1 MPLPHG
7 CAPQE
12 PLQCQAQARATRA
25 ALYDPQSFSHPLF
38 PGEKQCRDTHTH
50 TPPPPPPKRHL
61 LQSAKRALLPGRRGE
76 GGAGAGPAPPCV
88 SPCPS
93 LSPPPQPHPGLGV
106 ERIRGLPAPPA
117 AGPGAVPPRDELSP
131 AARRGGRPRPCGAR
145 TGGGGGGGGGAG
157 GRAGPC
163 LSCGGAPWAWGSR
176 RVPGVG

>member
-1 MPLPHG
+1 MAAPHRSPCNARLRPEPHG
-7 CAPQE
+7 HTFTIPKPSPIPFFQGKN
-12 PLQCQAQARATRA
+12 
-25 ALYDPQSFSHPLF
+25 SV
-38 PGEKQCRDTHTH
+38 GTHTH
-50 TPPPPPPKRHL
+50 THTTPPAPSSTICKTR
-61 LQSAKRALLPGRRGE
+61 SASGSPWGRRCRGRA
-76 GGAGAGPAPPCV
+76 GTPLRVPSSLPVPPTPPGAGGRADLG
-88 SPCPS
+88 SP
-93 LSPPPQPHPGLGV
+93 
-106 ERIRGLPAPPA
+106 LPAPPA